1 MTDLFVNDQ
10 CVLKD
15 VQLVLLDK
23 DGTIIDIHHYWGS
36 MLKER
41 AQITINHWFADSK
54 IQKEIHDELID
65 AMGFDLV
72 NKRMKPEGPVGV
84 KPRTFIVKVAT
95 EVVCRNGVS
104 IVEEEIEKL
113 FKIVDRQT
121 ETNILP
127 SLKVLP
133 GVNTFIKKCYKLG
146 VQIGVVTTDITQ
158 RGIKALQALEIDHC
172 FQYVVGSDQVKNH
185 KPASDSVDII
195 LEKSGLSRDK
205 TVVIGDHVVDVE
217 MGIKSAVGCN
227 IGVLTGLGSQKSFTN
242 FSCHL
247 INSFNELSL
256 QR

>member
-36 MLKER
+36 MLKKR
-41 AQITINHWFADSK
+41 AQITINHWFANSK
-54 IQKEIHDELID
+54 IQKEILYELID
-65 AMGFDLV
+65 TMGFDLV

-84 KPRTFIVKVAT
+84 KPRTFIVKVAS

-121 ETNILP
+121 ERNILP
-127 SLKVLP
+127 LLKVLP

-195 LEKSGLSRDK
+195 IEKSGLSRDK
-205 TVVIGDHVVDVE
+205 TVLIGDHVVDVE
-217 MGIKSAVGCN
+217 MGTKSAVGCK
-227 IGVLTGLGSQKSFTN
+227 IGVLTGLGSQESFTN

-256 QR
+256 RT